1 MRVKIVDARV
11 QRRVGATRQ
20 GRAVSFTWRRA
31 RCEAWQGDDNNK
43 SHFGEEMRMNRRQN
57 RAWVGN
63 GAALQRRR
71 LVVACAAAWLFVAPG
86 AVALAQ
92 DASGQPS
99 PGQAQPNPA
108 TQKNAK
114 TESKADKQKK
124 IEASQL
130 GAVVVNGIS
139 SSIQSALD
147 TKRNSD
153 DIVEAISAEDI
164 GKLPD
169 VSIAD
174 SLARLPGLAT
184 QRVNGQASAISIRG
198 LSPDFAGTTLNG
210 REQATIGENRGV
222 EYDQYP
228 SELIN
233 GATVYKTPDA
243 SVIGQGLAGTVDL
256 QTINPL
262 DLSKRTMVFNLR
274 GDHNTNGSL
283 NPGTGTGTSG
293 HRASF
298 SYIDQF
304 FDHTLGVAIGFAQL
318 AEPTQRKQYQS
329 WWWGSDNGSTGMD
342 QNWGAPTVPG
352 MPDNVNALQGMQLRS
367 QSQDEKRNGLMAVVE
382 WAPNE
387 VYYSKLDAYYSTF
400 DKRAFNNGVQWNSNV
415 YGPPYGGIS
424 YSDVGTS
431 PGSPLPVATSG
442 TMSGIA
448 PILQNEY
455 TKEHDKLYSIG
466 WNNKLYLGD
475 WTTSL
480 DLSTSS
486 ARVKLH
492 DAYLFAGLANG
503 GLASVGFNIPTGQG
517 FPDFSP
523 DANLAD
529 PSSAVFTDPADY
541 GYNGRE
547 EFDSQYDRI
556 HALRLQVSH
565 PLGWIFSSMDL
576 GFDYSDRTKTK
587 HADVNFAWLNGNG
600 NTDDTYQSAMGT
612 PVNSAWLY
620 NPTSLGYGGIPGVLN
635 YDVLGAM
642 YSQFY
647 LTPENGA
654 GDWSRNYSI
663 EEKVPLAY
671 AKFNIDTDLDGIPLR
686 GNVGVQFVHTD
697 QSTDALQTD
706 GNGALVGAIHGGT
719 SYNNVLPSL
728 NLVVQ
733 LSDSQDLRFGLAKTM
748 TRGRIDDEKVSSSAS
763 VAKITEGPQAGQV
776 VWSGSG
782 GNPKLKPY
790 VAVGTDLSWEKYFGK
805 ASYVSVAVFKKN
817 LLNYIYNK
825 TVLDYDFSGYINNT
839 PTLTPTSNYGSFTTP
854 ENGTGGSMNGL
865 ELAGALE
872 GGLLTPVLEGFGA
885 QINYS
890 LTNST
895 IPTSSISSIPGG
907 PKTLPGL
914 SHKVGNITLYY
925 ERNGFS
931 ARIAQRYRSSFTGE
945 AVALFDQLGYTKI
958 LANRQT
964 DLQLEYDFTQ
974 GSFNGLSILL
984 QVNNLSN
991 APDATVQYATLA
1003 DNEPI
1008 VMPLE
1013 YDTWGRTVLLGFSY
1027 KL

>member
-1 MRVKIVDARV
+1 
-11 QRRVGATRQ
+11 
-20 GRAVSFTWRRA
+20 
-31 RCEAWQGDDNNK
+31 
-43 SHFGEEMRMNRRQN
+43 MNRQN
-57 RAWVGN
+57 QAWGGKGV
-63 GAALQRRR
+63 ALRRRR
-71 LVVACAAAWLFVAPG
+71 LAVACATAWLFAVPG
-86 AVALAQ
+86 AAVLAQ
-92 DASGQPS
+92 DASGQQPS
-99 PGQAQPNPA
+99 DQQAQAKPA
-108 TQKNAK
+108 AAK
-114 TESKADKQKK
+114 DAKQESKADKQKK
-124 IEASQL
+124 ADASQL

-139 SSIQSALD
+139 TSIQSALD
-147 TKRNSD
+147 TKRNSN

-174 SLARLPGLAT
+174 SLARLPGLTT
-184 QRVNGQASAISIRG
+184 QRVDGQASAISIRG
-198 LSPDFAGTTLNG
+198 LDPNFAGTTLNG

-228 SELIN
+228 AELIN

-274 GDHNTNGSL
+274 GEHNSNGDL
-283 NPGTGTGTSG
+283 NPGTGTGTMG

-304 FDHTLGVAIGFAQL
+304 LDHTLGVAIGFAQL
-318 AEPTQRKQYQS
+318 AQPTQRKQYQA
-329 WWWGSDNGSTGMD
+329 WWWGADNGSAGMD

-367 QSQDEKRNGLMAVVE
+367 QSQDEKRNGLMAVLE

-387 VYYSKLDAYYSTF
+387 TYYSKLDMYYSTF
-400 DKRAFNNGVQWNSNV
+400 NKRAFNNGLQWNSNV
-415 YGPPYGGIS
+415 YGPPYDGIS
-424 YSDVGTS
+424 YSDLGLS
-431 PGSPLPVATSG
+431 PGSPLPVVTSG
-442 TMSGIA
+442 NMSGIA

-480 DLSTSS
+480 DLSSSS

-503 GLASVGFNIPTGQG
+503 GLTDVGFNIPTGQG

-523 DANLAD
+523 DVNLAD
-529 PSSAVFTDPADY
+529 PSSVVFTDPAGY

-547 EFDSQYDRI
+547 EFDSQNDRI
-556 HALRLQVSH
+556 NAFRLQASRTLDWWV
-565 PLGWIFSSMDL
+565 FSGMDL

-587 HADVNFAWLNGNG
+587 HADVYFAWLNGNG
-600 NTDDTYQSAMGT
+600 DTDSTYQSAMGT

-620 NPTSLGYGGIPGVLN
+620 GPTSLGYGGIPGILN
-635 YDVLGAM
+635 YNVLGAM

-654 GDWSRNYSI
+654 GDWSRNYTI

-671 AKFNIDTDLDGIPLR
+671 VKFDIETEVAGIPLR
-686 GNVGVQFVHTD
+686 GNAGVQFVHTD
-697 QSTDALQTD
+697 QSSDALQTD
-706 GNGALVGAIHGGT
+706 NSGNLVGAIHGGT
-719 SYNNVLPSL
+719 TYNNVLPSL
-728 NLVVQ
+728 NLAAQ
-733 LSDSQDLRFGLAKTM
+733 LSDSQYLRFGLAKTM
-748 TRGRIDDEKVSSSAS
+748 TRGRIDDEKISSSAG
-763 VAKITEGPQAGQV
+763 VAKITAGPQAGQV

-782 GNPKLKPY
+782 GNPLLKPY
-790 VAVGTDLSWEKYFGK
+790 VAVGTDISWEKYFGD

-817 LLNYIYNK
+817 LLNYIYDK
-825 TVLDYDFSGYINNT
+825 TILNYDFSHYINNT
-839 PTLTPTSNYGSFTTP
+839 PTLTPTSNYGAFTTP

-865 ELAGALE
+865 ELAGSFE
-872 GGLLTPVLEGFGA
+872 GGLLAHALEGFGV
-885 QINYS
+885 QVNYS
-890 LTNST
+890 LVNSD
-895 IPTSSISSIPGG
+895 IPTSSVSAIPGG

-914 SHKVGNITLYY
+914 SHKSGNVTLYY

-964 DLQLEYDFTQ
+964 DLQLEYDFSQ
-974 GSFNGLSILL
+974 GPMTGLSVLL
-984 QVNNLSN
+984 QVNNLANS
-991 APDATVQYATLA
+991 PDATVQYAYLA
-1003 DNEPI
+1003 NNVPMT
-1008 VMPLE
+1008 MPLE

>member
-1 MRVKIVDARV
+1 MK
-11 QRRVGATRQ
+11 
-20 GRAVSFTWRRA
+20 
-31 RCEAWQGDDNNK
+31 
-43 SHFGEEMRMNRRQN
+43 RRQN
-57 RAWVGN
+57 YQVWIGPGV
-63 GAALQRRR
+63 ALRRRR
-71 LVVACAAAWLFVAPG
+71 LAAACAAAWLLAAPC
-86 AVALAQ
+86 AAALAQ
-92 DASGQPS
+92 DAAAPS
-99 PGQAQPNPA
+99 EPAAQPGSKPL
-108 TQKNAK
+108 
-114 TESKADKQKK
+114 SKAEKQKK
-124 IEASQL
+124 VAASQL
-130 GAVVVNGIS
+130 DAVVVNGIS
-139 SSIQSALD
+139 GSIQSALD
-147 TKRNSD
+147 TKRQSD

-198 LSPDFAGTTLNG
+198 LAPDFTGTTLNG

-233 GATVYKTPDA
+233 GAVVYKTPDA

-262 DLSKRTMVFNLR
+262 DLSKRTMVFNVR
-274 GDHNTNGSL
+274 GEHNTNGNL
-283 NPGTGTGTSG
+283 NPGTGTGTGG

-304 FDHTLGVAIGFAQL
+304 LDHTLGVAIGFAQL
-318 AEPTQRKQYQS
+318 DQPIQEKQYQA
-329 WWWGSDNGSTGMD
+329 WWWSADNGSAGID
-342 QNWGAPTVPG
+342 QNWGGPHTPG
-352 MPDNVNALQGMQLRS
+352 MPDNVISQEGMQLRA
-367 QSQDEKRNGLMAVVE
+367 QSQNEKRNGLMAVLE

-400 DKRAFNNGVQWNSNV
+400 NKREYTNGAQWSSSPWDNV
-415 YGPPYGGIS
+415 S
-424 YSDVGTS
+424 YSNVGTS
-431 PGSPLPVATSG
+431 PGTPLPIVTSG
-442 TMSGIA
+442 NIAGIA

-455 TKEHDKLYSIG
+455 TKEHDKLYSLG

-486 ARVKLH
+486 ARVRLH
-492 DAYLFAGLANG
+492 DAYLFAGLAG
-503 GLASVGFNIPTGQG
+503 GAFTNVGFNTKAGVG
-517 FPDFSP
+517 YPDFSTS
-523 DANLAD
+523 ANLAD
-529 PSSAVFTDPADY
+529 PAGVVFTDPDGY

-547 EFDSQYDRI
+547 EFDHQDDRI

-576 GFDYSDRTKTK
+576 GFDYSDRTKSK
-587 HADVNFAWLNGNG
+587 HADVNFAWLDGNG
-600 NTDDTYQSAMGT
+600 STDATYQKHYSA
-612 PVNSAWLY
+612 PVDPSLLY
-620 NPTSLGYGGIPGVLN
+620 NPTSLGYGGIPGILN

-686 GNVGVQFVHTD
+686 GNVGVQVVHTD
-697 QSTDALQTD
+697 QSSDALQTD
-706 GNGALVGAIHGGT
+706 GNGALIGAIHGGT

-728 NLVVQ
+728 NLVATLGEGQ
-733 LSDSQDLRFGLAKTM
+733 YLRFGLAKTM
-748 TRGRIDDEKVSSSAS
+748 TRGRIDDEKVSSSAWVS
-763 VAKITEGPQAGQV
+763 KLTDGPQAGQV

-782 GNPKLKPY
+782 GNPRLKPY

-839 PTLTPTSNYGSFTTP
+839 PTLKPTSNYGAFTTP

-872 GGLLTPVLEGFGA
+872 GGLLAPALEGFGA
-885 QINYS
+885 QVNYS

-974 GSFNGLSILL
+974 GSLNGLSVLL

-991 APDATVQYATLA
+991 APDATVQYATLP

-1013 YDTWGRTVLLGFSY
+1013 YDTWGRTVLFGVSY